1 MSICTVDETQLP
13 PDIDETYV
21 EGYTQDEGMVWW
33 CKNFYTAECMMLIA
47 GEGND
52 GQDLLSTGDVT
63 VSTPTA
69 ILLVAHL
76 LLVLLLCPVAVLQP
90 HHLEMTCKAKER
102 VMVNIQLTNNVII
115 NYI

>member
-1 MSICTVDETQLP
+1 
-13 PDIDETYV
+13 
-21 EGYTQDEGMVWW
+21 MVW

-69 ILLVAHL
+69 ITTSSSPTTSSAPMPSSSTAATSSRDDIQGKRKGSGKH
-76 LLVLLLCPVAVLQP
+76 
-90 HHLEMTCKAKER
+90 T
-102 VMVNIQLTNNVII
+102 VNK
-115 NYI
+115 